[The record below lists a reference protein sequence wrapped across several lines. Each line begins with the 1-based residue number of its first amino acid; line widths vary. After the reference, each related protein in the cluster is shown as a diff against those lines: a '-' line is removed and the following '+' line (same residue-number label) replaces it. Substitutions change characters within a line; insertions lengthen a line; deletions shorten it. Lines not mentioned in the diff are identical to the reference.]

1 MSAADCTQPP
11 SNCRGAR
18 LTGICA
24 TWPAQEIRTGHTA
37 RKLGTA
43 LRSLAFA
50 LKLSICEQ
58 WGLRAPLGA
67 AELYREGPC
76 CWRCLFPTS
85 LMIRGHCPVFP
96 DQQSTHHRQPSTALS
111 SIGLVGSLPFSHSG
125 SSVDVGND
133 IKYYTKFI
141 IPTLPN
147 FPIPTPTPMPIELEL
162 ELIQTQMAQ

>member
-1 MSAADCTQPP
+1 MSATDCTQPP

-96 DQQSTHHRQPSTALS
+96 DQHLPLRTPDSRQEPTRFHLNLRAFT
-111 SIGLVGSLPFSHSG
+111 SIFFRKKRVKKH
-125 SSVDVGND
+125 
-133 IKYYTKFI
+133 
-141 IPTLPN
+141 
-147 FPIPTPTPMPIELEL
+147 
-162 ELIQTQMAQ
+162 IQI

>member
-96 DQQSTHHRQPSTALS
+96 DQQVWARSHAPCGGALQTVECNVAFNWS
-111 SIGLVGSLPFSHSG
+111 NFQSIRFVNEHVRIFGKTG
-125 SSVDVGND
+125 
-133 IKYYTKFI
+133 
-141 IPTLPN
+141 
-147 FPIPTPTPMPIELEL
+147 
-162 ELIQTQMAQ
+162 Q